1 MWHEPSCCPSP
12 LPALGSPHPVDAQR
26 REAIKGAYRALL
38 RSWRDG
44 ANDRAAPGEGGESPE
59 QVVARGTAALRTLE
73 LLVGSADADGPESGK
88 SGGGH
93 VCVVAHS
100 RFNKLLISALCWGD
114 VSRAAEV
121 SQGNACV
128 NVIDFAPLDAP
139 GAPPPRMTH
148 VDVCEHL
155 GLRDRTSNV
164 VMASGRRT
172 DSDG

>member
-1 MWHEPSCCPSP
+1 M
-12 LPALGSPHPVDAQR
+12 DTQR
-26 REAIKGAYRALL
+26 RDAIKGAYRELL
-38 RSWRDG
+38 RGWRDG

-59 QVVARGTAALRTLE
+59 QVVARGLAGLRTLG
-73 LLVGSADADGPESGK
+73 LLGGGDDADGPGSGK

-114 VSRAAEV
+114 ASRAAEV

-128 NVIDFAPLDAP
+128 NIIDFAPPDAP

-148 VDVCEHL
+148 IDVGEHL
-155 GLRDRTSNV
+155 GSRGRASSAV
-164 VMASGRRT
+164 VTRGGRT